1 MDMSDLQMKDRMA
14 DGRIVLCGSN
24 AYEKKYYFNPLFDS
38 VPESVKEE
46 LHIICVLFT
55 EEAGG
60 VFLIVFEPDGSISM
74 ETEAAEE
81 DISGIVINPGGLTHT
96 SVALLDALRGAEIP
110 AVEVHLSNIFT
121 RESYRHESVTAP
133 GCIGVIAGFR
143 EVGYRMA
150 LAGLVSYLNV
160 EKDREN

>member
-1 MDMSDLQMKDRMA
+1 MVMSDLQMKDRMA

-81 DISGIVINPGGLTHT
+81 DILYDDIT
-96 SVALLDALRGAEIP
+96 
-110 AVEVHLSNIFT
+110 
-121 RESYRHESVTAP
+121 
-133 GCIGVIAGFR
+133 
-143 EVGYRMA
+143 
-150 LAGLVSYLNV
+150 AGLLVSEIRRHRQTMFEELQLFYRVFVLK
-160 EKDREN
+160 EDITLEDET

>member
-1 MDMSDLQMKDRMA
+1 MSDLQMKDRMA

-24 AYEKKYYFNPLFDS
+24 AYEKKYYFNPLFAS

-81 DISGIVINPGGLTHT
+81 DILYDDIT
-96 SVALLDALRGAEIP
+96 
-110 AVEVHLSNIFT
+110 
-121 RESYRHESVTAP
+121 
-133 GCIGVIAGFR
+133 
-143 EVGYRMA
+143 
-150 LAGLVSYLNV
+150 AGLLVSEIRRHRQTLFEELQLFYRVFVLK
-160 EKDREN
+160 EDITLEDEA

>member
-1 MDMSDLQMKDRMA
+1 MAMSDLQMKDRMA

-46 LHIICVLFT
+46 LHIICVLYT

-81 DISGIVINPGGLTHT
+81 DILYDDIT
-96 SVALLDALRGAEIP
+96 
-110 AVEVHLSNIFT
+110 
-121 RESYRHESVTAP
+121 
-133 GCIGVIAGFR
+133 
-143 EVGYRMA
+143 
-150 LAGLVSYLNV
+150 AGLLVSEIRRHRQTLFEELQLFYRVFVLK
-160 EKDREN
+160 EDITLEDET

>member
-1 MDMSDLQMKDRMA
+1 MAMSDLQMKDRMA

-74 ETEAAEE
+74 ETEVAEE
-81 DISGIVINPGGLTHT
+81 DILYDDIT
-96 SVALLDALRGAEIP
+96 
-110 AVEVHLSNIFT
+110 
-121 RESYRHESVTAP
+121 
-133 GCIGVIAGFR
+133 
-143 EVGYRMA
+143 
-150 LAGLVSYLNV
+150 AGLLVSEIRRHRQTLFEELQLFYRVFVLK
-160 EKDREN
+160 EDITLEDET

>member
-1 MDMSDLQMKDRMA
+1 MSDLQMKDRMA

-60 VFLIVFEPDGSISM
+60 VFLIVFEPNGSISM

-81 DISGIVINPGGLTHT
+81 DILYDDIT
-96 SVALLDALRGAEIP
+96 
-110 AVEVHLSNIFT
+110 
-121 RESYRHESVTAP
+121 
-133 GCIGVIAGFR
+133 
-143 EVGYRMA
+143 
-150 LAGLVSYLNV
+150 AGLLVSEIRRHRQTLFEELQLFYRVFVLK
-160 EKDREN
+160 EDITLEDET

>member
-1 MDMSDLQMKDRMA
+1 MAMSDLQMKDRMA

-74 ETEAAEE
+74 ETEPAEKDILHDNITAGLLVSEIRRHRQTLFEELQLFYRVFVLKE
-81 DISGIVINPGGLTHT
+81 DITLEDET
-96 SVALLDALRGAEIP
+96 
-110 AVEVHLSNIFT
+110 
-121 RESYRHESVTAP
+121 
-133 GCIGVIAGFR
+133 
-143 EVGYRMA
+143 
-150 LAGLVSYLNV
+150 
-160 EKDREN
+160 

>member
-1 MDMSDLQMKDRMA
+1 MAMSDLQMKDRMA

-81 DISGIVINPGGLTHT
+81 DILYDPS
-96 SVALLDALRGAEIP
+96 SVCSLF
-110 AVEVHLSNIFT
+110 H
-121 RESYRHESVTAP
+121 
-133 GCIGVIAGFR
+133 
-143 EVGYRMA
+143 
-150 LAGLVSYLNV
+150 
-160 EKDREN
+160 

>member
-1 MDMSDLQMKDRMA
+1 MAMSDLQMKDRMA

-38 VPESVKEE
+38 VPELVKEE

-81 DISGIVINPGGLTHT
+81 DILYDDIT
-96 SVALLDALRGAEIP
+96 
-110 AVEVHLSNIFT
+110 
-121 RESYRHESVTAP
+121 
-133 GCIGVIAGFR
+133 
-143 EVGYRMA
+143 
-150 LAGLVSYLNV
+150 AGLLVSEIRRHRQTLFEELQLFYRVFVLK
-160 EKDREN
+160 EDITLEDET

>member
-1 MDMSDLQMKDRMA
+1 MAMSDLQMKDRMA

-81 DISGIVINPGGLTHT
+81 DILYDDIT
-96 SVALLDALRGAEIP
+96 
-110 AVEVHLSNIFT
+110 
-121 RESYRHESVTAP
+121 
-133 GCIGVIAGFR
+133 
-143 EVGYRMA
+143 
-150 LAGLVSYLNV
+150 AGLLVSEIRRHRQTLFEELQLFYRVFVLK
-160 EKDREN
+160 EDITLYDET

>member
-1 MDMSDLQMKDRMA
+1 MAMSDLQMKDRMA

-81 DISGIVINPGGLTHT
+81 DILYDDIT
-96 SVALLDALRGAEIP
+96 
-110 AVEVHLSNIFT
+110 
-121 RESYRHESVTAP
+121 
-133 GCIGVIAGFR
+133 
-143 EVGYRMA
+143 
-150 LAGLVSYLNV
+150 AGLLVSEIRRHRQTLFEELQLFYRVFVL
-160 EKDREN
+160 REDITLEDET

>member
-1 MDMSDLQMKDRMA
+1 MSDLQMKDRMA

-60 VFLIVFEPDGSISM
+60 VFLIVFEPDGSIYM

-81 DISGIVINPGGLTHT
+81 DILYDDIT
-96 SVALLDALRGAEIP
+96 
-110 AVEVHLSNIFT
+110 
-121 RESYRHESVTAP
+121 
-133 GCIGVIAGFR
+133 
-143 EVGYRMA
+143 
-150 LAGLVSYLNV
+150 AGLLVSEIRRHRQTLFEELQLFYRVFVLK
-160 EKDREN
+160 EDITLEDET

>member
-1 MDMSDLQMKDRMA
+1 MAMSDLQMKDRMA

-60 VFLIVFEPDGSISM
+60 VFLIVFEPNGSISM

-81 DISGIVINPGGLTHT
+81 DILYDDIT
-96 SVALLDALRGAEIP
+96 
-110 AVEVHLSNIFT
+110 
-121 RESYRHESVTAP
+121 
-133 GCIGVIAGFR
+133 
-143 EVGYRMA
+143 
-150 LAGLVSYLNV
+150 AGLLVSEIRRHRQTLFEELQLFYRVFVLK
-160 EKDREN
+160 EDITLEDET

>member
-1 MDMSDLQMKDRMA
+1 MAMSDLQMKDRMA
-14 DGRIVLCGSN
+14 DDRSVLCGSN

-81 DISGIVINPGGLTHT
+81 DILYDDIT
-96 SVALLDALRGAEIP
+96 
-110 AVEVHLSNIFT
+110 
-121 RESYRHESVTAP
+121 
-133 GCIGVIAGFR
+133 
-143 EVGYRMA
+143 
-150 LAGLVSYLNV
+150 AGLLVSEIRRHRQTLFEELQLFYRVFVLK
-160 EKDREN
+160 EDITLEDET

>member
-1 MDMSDLQMKDRMA
+1 MVMSDLQMKDRMA

-81 DISGIVINPGGLTHT
+81 DILYDDIT
-96 SVALLDALRGAEIP
+96 
-110 AVEVHLSNIFT
+110 
-121 RESYRHESVTAP
+121 
-133 GCIGVIAGFR
+133 
-143 EVGYRMA
+143 
-150 LAGLVSYLNV
+150 AGLLVSEIRRHRQTLFEELQLFYRVFVLK
-160 EKDREN
+160 EDIILEDET

>member
-1 MDMSDLQMKDRMA
+1 MVMSDLQMKDRMA

-81 DISGIVINPGGLTHT
+81 YILYDDIT
-96 SVALLDALRGAEIP
+96 
-110 AVEVHLSNIFT
+110 
-121 RESYRHESVTAP
+121 
-133 GCIGVIAGFR
+133 
-143 EVGYRMA
+143 
-150 LAGLVSYLNV
+150 AGLLVSEIRRHRQTLFEELQLFYRVFVLK
-160 EKDREN
+160 EDITLEDET

>member
-1 MDMSDLQMKDRMA
+1 MAMSDLQMKDRMA

-55 EEAGG
+55 EEVGG

-81 DISGIVINPGGLTHT
+81 DILYDDIT
-96 SVALLDALRGAEIP
+96 
-110 AVEVHLSNIFT
+110 
-121 RESYRHESVTAP
+121 
-133 GCIGVIAGFR
+133 
-143 EVGYRMA
+143 
-150 LAGLVSYLNV
+150 AGLLVSEIRRHRQTLFEELQLFYRVFVLK
-160 EKDREN
+160 EDITLEDET

>member
-1 MDMSDLQMKDRMA
+1 MSDLQMKDRMA

-81 DISGIVINPGGLTHT
+81 DILYDDIT
-96 SVALLDALRGAEIP
+96 
-110 AVEVHLSNIFT
+110 
-121 RESYRHESVTAP
+121 
-133 GCIGVIAGFR
+133 
-143 EVGYRMA
+143 
-150 LAGLVSYLNV
+150 AGLLVSEIRRHRQTLFEELQLFYRVFVLK
-160 EKDREN
+160 EDITLEDET

>member
-1 MDMSDLQMKDRMA
+1 MAMSDLQMKDRMA

-74 ETEAAEE
+74 ETESAEE
-81 DISGIVINPGGLTHT
+81 DILYDDIS
-96 SVALLDALRGAEIP
+96 
-110 AVEVHLSNIFT
+110 
-121 RESYRHESVTAP
+121 
-133 GCIGVIAGFR
+133 
-143 EVGYRMA
+143 
-150 LAGLVSYLNV
+150 AGLLVSEIRRHRQTLFEELQLFYRVFVLK
-160 EKDREN
+160 EDITLEDET

>member
-1 MDMSDLQMKDRMA
+1 MSDLQMKDRMA
-14 DGRIVLCGSN
+14 DGRLVLCGSN
-24 AYEKKYYFNPLFDS
+24 AYEKKYYFNPLFNS

-81 DISGIVINPGGLTHT
+81 DILYDDIT
-96 SVALLDALRGAEIP
+96 
-110 AVEVHLSNIFT
+110 
-121 RESYRHESVTAP
+121 
-133 GCIGVIAGFR
+133 
-143 EVGYRMA
+143 
-150 LAGLVSYLNV
+150 AGLLVSEIRRHRQTLFEELQLFYRVFVLK
-160 EKDREN
+160 EDITLEDET

>member
-1 MDMSDLQMKDRMA
+1 MAMSDLQMKDRMA

-60 VFLIVFEPDGSISM
+60 VFLIVL
-74 ETEAAEE
+74 
-81 DISGIVINPGGLTHT
+81 N
-96 SVALLDALRGAEIP
+96 
-110 AVEVHLSNIFT
+110 
-121 RESYRHESVTAP
+121 
-133 GCIGVIAGFR
+133 
-143 EVGYRMA
+143 RMA
-150 LAGLVSYLNV
+150 VFPWRQRLRKRIFYMMISQQ
-160 EKDREN
+160 DC

>member
-1 MDMSDLQMKDRMA
+1 MAMSDLQMKDRMA

-24 AYEKKYYFNPLFDS
+24 AYEKKYYFNPLFGS

-81 DISGIVINPGGLTHT
+81 DILYDDIT
-96 SVALLDALRGAEIP
+96 
-110 AVEVHLSNIFT
+110 
-121 RESYRHESVTAP
+121 
-133 GCIGVIAGFR
+133 
-143 EVGYRMA
+143 
-150 LAGLVSYLNV
+150 AGLLVSEIRRHRQTLFEDLQLFYRVFVLK
-160 EKDREN
+160 EDITLEDET

>member
-1 MDMSDLQMKDRMA
+1 MSDLQMKDRMA

-81 DISGIVINPGGLTHT
+81 DILYDDIT
-96 SVALLDALRGAEIP
+96 
-110 AVEVHLSNIFT
+110 
-121 RESYRHESVTAP
+121 
-133 GCIGVIAGFR
+133 
-143 EVGYRMA
+143 
-150 LAGLVSYLNV
+150 AGLLVSEIRRHRQTMFEELQLFYRVFVLK
-160 EKDREN
+160 EDITLEDET

>member
-1 MDMSDLQMKDRMA
+1 MAMSDLQMKARMA

-81 DISGIVINPGGLTHT
+81 DILYDDIT
-96 SVALLDALRGAEIP
+96 
-110 AVEVHLSNIFT
+110 
-121 RESYRHESVTAP
+121 
-133 GCIGVIAGFR
+133 
-143 EVGYRMA
+143 
-150 LAGLVSYLNV
+150 AGLLVSEIRRHRQTLFEELQLFYRVFVLK
-160 EKDREN
+160 EDITLEDET

>member
-1 MDMSDLQMKDRMA
+1 MSDLQMKDRMA

-24 AYEKKYYFNPLFDS
+24 AYEKKYYFNLLFDS

-81 DISGIVINPGGLTHT
+81 DILYDDIT
-96 SVALLDALRGAEIP
+96 
-110 AVEVHLSNIFT
+110 
-121 RESYRHESVTAP
+121 
-133 GCIGVIAGFR
+133 
-143 EVGYRMA
+143 
-150 LAGLVSYLNV
+150 AGLLVSEIRRHRQTLFEELQLFYRVFVLK
-160 EKDREN
+160 EDITLEDET

>member
-1 MDMSDLQMKDRMA
+1 MAMSDLQMKDRMA

-81 DISGIVINPGGLTHT
+81 DILYDDIT
-96 SVALLDALRGAEIP
+96 
-110 AVEVHLSNIFT
+110 
-121 RESYRHESVTAP
+121 
-133 GCIGVIAGFR
+133 
-143 EVGYRMA
+143 
-150 LAGLVSYLNV
+150 AGLLVSEIRRHRKTLFEELQLFYRVFVLK
-160 EKDREN
+160 EDITLEDET

>member
-1 MDMSDLQMKDRMA
+1 MVMSDLQMKDRMA

-81 DISGIVINPGGLTHT
+81 DILYDDIT
-96 SVALLDALRGAEIP
+96 
-110 AVEVHLSNIFT
+110 
-121 RESYRHESVTAP
+121 
-133 GCIGVIAGFR
+133 
-143 EVGYRMA
+143 
-150 LAGLVSYLNV
+150 AGLLVTEIRRHRQTLFEELQLFYRVFVLK
-160 EKDREN
+160 EDITLEDET

>member
-1 MDMSDLQMKDRMA
+1 MAMSDLQVKDRMA

-81 DISGIVINPGGLTHT
+81 DILYDDIT
-96 SVALLDALRGAEIP
+96 
-110 AVEVHLSNIFT
+110 
-121 RESYRHESVTAP
+121 
-133 GCIGVIAGFR
+133 
-143 EVGYRMA
+143 
-150 LAGLVSYLNV
+150 AGLLVSEIRRHRQTLFEELQLFYRVFVLK
-160 EKDREN
+160 EDITLEDET

>member
-1 MDMSDLQMKDRMA
+1 MAMSDLQMKDRMA

-81 DISGIVINPGGLTHT
+81 DILYDDIT
-96 SVALLDALRGAEIP
+96 
-110 AVEVHLSNIFT
+110 
-121 RESYRHESVTAP
+121 
-133 GCIGVIAGFR
+133 
-143 EVGYRMA
+143 
-150 LAGLVSYLNV
+150 AGLLVSEIRRHRQPLFEELQLFYRVFVLK
-160 EKDREN
+160 EDITLEDET

>member
-1 MDMSDLQMKDRMA
+1 MAMSDLQMKDRMV

-81 DISGIVINPGGLTHT
+81 DILYDDIT
-96 SVALLDALRGAEIP
+96 
-110 AVEVHLSNIFT
+110 
-121 RESYRHESVTAP
+121 
-133 GCIGVIAGFR
+133 
-143 EVGYRMA
+143 
-150 LAGLVSYLNV
+150 AGLLVSEIRRHRQTLFEELQLFYRVFVLK
-160 EKDREN
+160 EDITLEDET

>member
-1 MDMSDLQMKDRMA
+1 MAMSDLQMKDRMA

-81 DISGIVINPGGLTHT
+81 DILYDDIT
-96 SVALLDALRGAEIP
+96 
-110 AVEVHLSNIFT
+110 
-121 RESYRHESVTAP
+121 
-133 GCIGVIAGFR
+133 
-143 EVGYRMA
+143 
-150 LAGLVSYLNV
+150 AGLLVSEILRHRQTLFEELQLFYRVFVLK
-160 EKDREN
+160 EDITLEDET

>member
-1 MDMSDLQMKDRMA
+1 MAMSDLQMKDRMA

-60 VFLIVFEPDGSISM
+60 VFLIVFEPEGSISM

-81 DISGIVINPGGLTHT
+81 DILYDDMTVGL
-96 SVALLDALRGAEIP
+96 
-110 AVEVHLSNIFT
+110 
-121 RESYRHESVTAP
+121 
-133 GCIGVIAGFR
+133 
-143 EVGYRMA
+143 
-150 LAGLVSYLNV
+150 LVSEICRHRQTLFEELQLFYRVFVLK
-160 EKDREN
+160 EDITLEDET

>member
-1 MDMSDLQMKDRMA
+1 MAMSDLQMKDRMA

-81 DISGIVINPGGLTHT
+81 DILYDDIT
-96 SVALLDALRGAEIP
+96 
-110 AVEVHLSNIFT
+110 
-121 RESYRHESVTAP
+121 
-133 GCIGVIAGFR
+133 
-143 EVGYRMA
+143 
-150 LAGLVSYLNV
+150 AGLLVSEIRRHRQTLFEDLQLFYRVFVLK
-160 EKDREN
+160 EDITLEDET

>member
-1 MDMSDLQMKDRMA
+1 MAMSDLQMKDRMA

-55 EEAGG
+55 EAAGG

-81 DISGIVINPGGLTHT
+81 DILYDDIT
-96 SVALLDALRGAEIP
+96 
-110 AVEVHLSNIFT
+110 
-121 RESYRHESVTAP
+121 
-133 GCIGVIAGFR
+133 
-143 EVGYRMA
+143 
-150 LAGLVSYLNV
+150 AGLLVSEIRRHRQTLFEELQLFYRVFVLK
-160 EKDREN
+160 EDITLEDET

>member
-1 MDMSDLQMKDRMA
+1 MAMSDLQMKDRMA

-24 AYEKKYYFNPLFDS
+24 AYEKKYYFNPLFES

-81 DISGIVINPGGLTHT
+81 DILYDDIT
-96 SVALLDALRGAEIP
+96 
-110 AVEVHLSNIFT
+110 
-121 RESYRHESVTAP
+121 
-133 GCIGVIAGFR
+133 
-143 EVGYRMA
+143 
-150 LAGLVSYLNV
+150 AGLLVSEIRRHRQTLFEELQLFYRVFVLK
-160 EKDREN
+160 EDITLEDET

>member
-1 MDMSDLQMKDRMA
+1 MAMSDLQMKDRMA

-60 VFLIVFEPDGSISM
+60 VFLIDFAPDGSISM

-81 DISGIVINPGGLTHT
+81 DILYDDIT
-96 SVALLDALRGAEIP
+96 
-110 AVEVHLSNIFT
+110 
-121 RESYRHESVTAP
+121 
-133 GCIGVIAGFR
+133 
-143 EVGYRMA
+143 
-150 LAGLVSYLNV
+150 AGLLVSEIRRHRQTLFEELQLFYRVFVLK
-160 EKDREN
+160 EDITLEDET